1 MSVCEGTENMRAAG
15 EKGAACAERAG
26 EKGAANAGRAG
37 EMGAAGDAA
46 GAGEKVAANAGRVG
60 EKGGPRAGCAGK
72 ALSREASAACRDGA
86 GEMGISSD
94 VAAPCAVRAGESLS
108 GDMPAGQG
116 VRAGKD
122 SSESAG
128 DSSAADAAAART
140 GFARSRRTALKL
152 GVLLALALLLV
163 LAALFAE
170 NLCPFDPYAQ
180 NLSQALQVPSAEHLL
195 GCDRYG
201 RDMLSRVLVG
211 GRASI
216 LSTLACVAV
225 VALVGTVVGVVAGW
239 RGGAL
244 DTLLMRLS
252 DIFLAFPGLVF
263 ALAVAG
269 VLGGGIQNAVIALA
283 AIGWPKF
290 ARIARSQT
298 LAQRSSTYLQA
309 CRMQGCGEFALVVR
323 HVLPN
328 ILGPV
333 AVCAVLDVGTVLMEL
348 AGLSYLG
355 LGAQPPMAEWG
366 SMMSDGRSMLQT
378 APWCVLAPGLAI
390 FVTVLVFNLLG
401 DTLRDFLDPNLK
413 GGRS

>member
-1 MSVCEGTENMRAAG
+1 MSGTCGGAEDMRAAG
-15 EKGAACAERAG
+15 EKGLAEEKGGACAGHAG
-26 EKGAANAGRAG
+26 EKGAERVG
-37 EMGAAGDAA
+37 
-46 GAGEKVAANAGRVG
+46 AGRVG
-60 EKGGPRAGCAGK
+60 EASSGEAGT
-72 ALSREASAACRDGA
+72 ACCERS
-86 GEMGISSD
+86 GETGM
-94 VAAPCAVRAGESLS
+94 S
-108 GDMPAGQG
+108 GDVSAGQG
-116 VRAGKD
+116 VREG
-122 SSESAG
+122 SPSECASDGLAA
-128 DSSAADAAAART
+128 DADAAAAPAGLVRP
-140 GFARSRRTALKL
+140 RRHALKL
-152 GVLLALALLLV
+152 GALAALAILLV

-170 NLCPFDPYAQ
+170 HLCPYDPYVQ
-180 NLSQALQVPSAEHLL
+180 NLREALQAPSAEHLL

-225 VALVGTVVGVVAGW
+225 VALLGTVVGVVAGW

-244 DTLLMRLS
+244 DAVLMRLS
-252 DIFLAFPGLVF
+252 DVFLAFPGLVF

-269 VLGGGIQNAVIALA
+269 VLGGGIHNAVIALA

-355 LGAQPPMAEWG
+355 LGAQPPTAEWG

-390 FVTVLVFNLLG
+390 FITVLVFNLLG
-401 DTLRDFLDPNLK
+401 DALRDYLDPNQK
-413 GGRS
+413 GGRA